1 MKCILNV
8 VDLRMQ
14 VIFFNRG
21 ETKDVVA
28 YGTLLVACAQNRDFE
43 SAIHYFEAM
52 KHNSLSPDAE
62 VFVCLLSACSQERL
76 N

>member
-28 YGTLLVACAQNRDFE
+28 YGTMLAACAQNRDFE